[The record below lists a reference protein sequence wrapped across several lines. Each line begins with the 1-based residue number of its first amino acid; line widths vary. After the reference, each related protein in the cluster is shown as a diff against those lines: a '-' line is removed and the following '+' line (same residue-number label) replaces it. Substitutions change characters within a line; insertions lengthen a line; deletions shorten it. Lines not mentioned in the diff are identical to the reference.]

1 MIRVAPAMILS
12 LALVSSPANP
22 AVAGEHPTTY
32 AKSSPQRLAR
42 VVARVVDQD
51 GAPIEGVEVR
61 LTRCEGPRFVVTSLV
76 PSLAPPPVPGTI
88 DTNCR
93 EQTRTT
99 GEDGEASFPS
109 VRVGSLSVD
118 PSAPRFT
125 YVLRAEKDGYEAA
138 GDVVTPH
145 PARNDVDLVM
155 FRGGS
160 LPLELVERAQA
171 AAATGDFGAAEGAM
185 SEALD
190 VLFEQYT
197 ASGPVPEV
205 LINWVR
211 YLAHLQVQGANMAGA
226 RESLDRLLELD
237 PYDPFGLRTLGILAV
252 RRQDWE
258 EARGHFGLYLL
269 LEPDSA
275 DAWLVMGSL
284 LVETNELD
292 DAFEHLEQA
301 LELDRANPRVYR
313 SLGMAHQRAD
323 NSQEAIANFERYLE
337 LAGDPPDAGQIRA
350 VIEALRRN
358 NTDSLA
364 DGVACSSATLPTA
377 VDSDTRSSATCGPL
391 GCCRSPSPRVAA

>member
-1 MIRVAPAMILS
+1 MSLVAPAVILS
-12 LALVSSPANP
+12 LALISSPANS
-22 AVAGEHPTTY
+22 AVAAEHPTTY
-32 AKSSPQRLAR
+32 AESSPQRLAL
-42 VVARVVDQD
+42 VVARIVDQE

-61 LTRCEGPRFVVTSLV
+61 LIRCEGPRFRAT
-76 PSLAPPPVPGTI
+76 SLAPSLVPPVPGKA

-109 VRVGSLSVD
+109 VRVGLMGVD
-118 PSAPRFT
+118 PRASPFT

-138 GDVVTPH
+138 SHVVTPH
-145 PARNDVDLVM
+145 PARNDVELVM
-155 FRGGS
+155 LRGGS
-160 LPLELVERAQA
+160 LPLELLERAQA

-190 VLFEQYT
+190 LLFEQYT

-269 LEPDSA
+269 LESDRA
-275 DAWLVMGSL
+275 DAWLMLGSL
-284 LVETNELD
+284 LVEMNELD
-292 DAFEHLEQA
+292 EAFEHLERA
-301 LELDRANPRVYR
+301 LELDRSNPRVYR
-313 SLGMAHQRAD
+313 SLGMAHQRTE
-323 NSQEAIANFERYLE
+323 NSREAIVNFERYLE

-350 VIEALRRN
+350 AIEALRR
-358 NTDSLA
+358 
-364 DGVACSSATLPTA
+364 
-377 VDSDTRSSATCGPL
+377 
-391 GCCRSPSPRVAA
+391 